1 YEYDESVPFAIVR
14 DVKQG
19 RGRKHGRKA
28 VGFIARGKS
37 LVRVPNCGDVPAS
50 VIAWILHNG
59 DIPDGYTIALQDPA
73 DSRLSNATLITVEK
87 ATERRKAARV
97 ASASGT
103 RSKSTLPRGIV
114 ERVPGYYVAS
124 FMRKGKRT
132 HKAGRDLESLT
143 LWLVKERDGF
153 NKPQLIHLMCIN
165 EVSLVYNE
173 VEIIWRFSMKHT
185 PTQKEIVAILNESR
199 KAGSFHLCGSREERK
214 AQL

>member
-1 YEYDESVPFAIVR
+1 FGFAENT
-14 DVKQG
+14 DDLF
-19 RGRKHGRKA
+19 
-28 VGFIARGKS
+28 VGKT
-37 LVRVPNCGDVPAS
+37 LLHGDVLM
-50 VIAWILHNG
+50 WLMK
-59 DIPDGYTIALQDPA
+59 
-73 DSRLSNATLITVEK
+73 TLLTSGCTNQRG
-87 ATERRKAARV
+87 AGH
-97 ASASGT
+97 SASGT

-214 AQL
+214 AQLKALRCRDFLQEGKRVGDTTL